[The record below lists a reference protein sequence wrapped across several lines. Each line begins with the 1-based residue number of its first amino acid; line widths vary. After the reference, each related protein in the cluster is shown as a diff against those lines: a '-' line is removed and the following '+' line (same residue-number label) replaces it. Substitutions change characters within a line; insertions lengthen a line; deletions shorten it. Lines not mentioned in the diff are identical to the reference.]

1 MSIMWSIISVLVEN
15 KPGVLFKITNLF
27 RSRNYNIDSI
37 SVGVTENP
45 EVSRMTITTEADEK
59 QLNQILKQLE
69 KLIDTL
75 EVKLLEEK
83 KSVYRELVMMKLK
96 VSKPTDIKEITDL
109 ANAFKCDVHD
119 VRKSSIILEIT
130 ATPDRINALED
141 LVKGYGILEM
151 ARTGICALARGY
163 GNES

>member
-1 MSIMWSIISVLVEN
+1 MWSIISVLVEN

-37 SVGVTENP
+37 SVGITENP

-59 QLNQILKQLE
+59 QLNQIIKQLD
-69 KLIDTL
+69 KLIDTV
-75 EVKLLEEK
+75 EVKLLDEK
-83 KSVYRELVMMKLK
+83 KSIYRELVMMKIK

-141 LVKGYGILEM
+141 LVRGYGILEM
-151 ARTGICALARGY
+151 ARTGICALSRGER
-163 GNES
+163 NEG

>member
-1 MSIMWSIISVLVEN
+1 MWSIISVLVEN

-45 EVSRMTITTEADEK
+45 EFSRMTITTEADEK
-59 QLNQILKQLE
+59 QLSQIVKQLE
-69 KLIDTL
+69 KLIDTV
-75 EVKLLEEK
+75 EVKLLDEK
-83 KSVYRELVMMKLK
+83 KSIYREVVMMKIK
-96 VSKPTDIKEITDL
+96 VSKPADIKEITDL

-119 VRKSSIILEIT
+119 VRRSSIILEIT

-141 LVKGYGILEM
+141 LVRGYGILEM
-151 ARTGICALARGY
+151 ARTGICALARGER
-163 GNES
+163 NED

>member
-1 MSIMWSIISVLVEN
+1 MWSIISVLVEN

-37 SVGVTENP
+37 SVGITENP

-59 QLNQILKQLE
+59 QLNQIIKQLD
-69 KLIDTL
+69 KLIDTV
-75 EVKLLEEK
+75 EVRLLEEK
-83 KSVYRELVMMKLK
+83 KSVYRELVMMKIK

-130 ATPDRINALED
+130 ATPDRVNALED
-141 LVKGYGILEM
+141 LVRGYGILEM
-151 ARTGICALARGY
+151 ARTGICALARGER
-163 GNES
+163 NED

>member
-1 MSIMWSIISVLVEN
+1 MWSIISVLVEN

-59 QLNQILKQLE
+59 QLNQIIKQLD

-119 VRKSSIILEIT
+119 VRKSSIIIEIT
-130 ATPDRINALED
+130 ATPDRIDALTD

-151 ARTGICALARGY
+151 ARTGICALSR
-163 GNES
+163 